1 MAYRISCP
9 VDSANVSYGREQE
22 NRKRGQIASTFN
34 RAPIELTDAV
44 MMNVV
49 CRKCG
54 GKGHLVR
61 YTPCF
66 TIPAVFTD
74 IISAHRML

>member
-1 MAYRISCP
+1 
-9 VDSANVSYGREQE
+9 
-22 NRKRGQIASTFN
+22 
-34 RAPIELTDAV
+34 

-61 YTPCF
+61 YTSCF

>member
-1 MAYRISCP
+1 MTP
-9 VDSANVSYGREQE
+9 TDTGNVNYGRELE
-22 NRKRGQIASTFN
+22 NRKKGNVASTFN

-54 GKGHLVR
+54 GKGHLVSR
-61 YTPCF
+61 SWIEKLCVCDT
-66 TIPAVFTD
+66 
-74 IISAHRML
+74 L